1 MPFMSTFL
9 VILIV
14 LAMAATLFA
23 LIKGIV
29 TFLKTTEADL
39 RAGPDGPSVSSRQ
52 QNKMMSARIAFQA
65 VAILLVAILL
75 LISRH

>member
-1 MPFMSTFL
+1 MSTFL

-29 TFLKTTEADL
+29 TFLRTTEADL
-39 RAGPDGPSVSSRQ
+39 RAGPDGPSVSSKQ

-65 VAILLVAILL
+65 VAILLVALLL

>member
-1 MPFMSTFL
+1 MSTFL
-9 VILIV
+9 VILIA

-29 TFLKTTEADL
+29 TFLRTTEADL

-65 VAILLVAILL
+65 VAVLLVALL
-75 LISRH
+75 LLLSRHG

>member
-1 MPFMSTFL
+1 MSTFL

-29 TFLKTTEADL
+29 TFLRTTEADL

-65 VAILLVAILL
+65 VAVLLVALLL

>member
-1 MPFMSTFL
+1 MSTFL

-65 VAILLVAILL
+65 VAILLVALLL

>member
-1 MPFMSTFL
+1 MSTFL
-9 VILIV
+9 IVLIV
-14 LAMAATLFA
+14 LAMAATVFF

-39 RAGPDGPSVSSRQ
+39 RAGPDGPSVSSTQ
-52 QNKMMSARIAFQA
+52 QNKMMSARIGFQA
-65 VAILLVAILL
+65 VAVILVVLLL

>member
-1 MPFMSTFL
+1 MSTFL

-29 TFLKTTEADL
+29 TFLRTTEADL

-65 VAILLVAILL
+65 VAVLLVALL
-75 LISRH
+75 LLMSRH

>member
-1 MPFMSTFL
+1 MSTFL

-23 LIKGIV
+23 LVRGIV
-29 TFLKTTEADL
+29 IFLKTSQEDL

-65 VAILLVAILL
+65 IAVLLVALLL

>member
-1 MPFMSTFL
+1 MSTFL

-14 LAMAATLFA
+14 LAMVGTVIA
-23 LIKGIV
+23 LVRGIV
-29 TFLKTTEADL
+29 VFLKTTEADL

-65 VAILLVAILL
+65 VAVLLVALL
-75 LISRH
+75 LLMSRH

>member
-1 MPFMSTFL
+1 MSTFL

-29 TFLKTTEADL
+29 TFLRTTEADL

-65 VAILLVAILL
+65 IAILLVALLL

>member
-1 MPFMSTFL
+1 MSTFL

-14 LAMAATLFA
+14 LAMAGTLFA

-29 TFLKTTEADL
+29 TFLRTTEADL

-65 VAILLVAILL
+65 VAVILVVLLL

>member
-1 MPFMSTFL
+1 MSTFL
-9 VILIV
+9 VILIA
-14 LAMAATLFA
+14 LAMVATLFA

-29 TFLKTTEADL
+29 TFLRTTEADL

-65 VAILLVAILL
+65 VAVLLVALLL